1 VPVRADD
8 VLADVVRNVVTNAVR
23 HNDVE
28 GLVVSASAAVGGD
41 RVTVRIAD
49 NAGVPPDRQ
58 DDIFGRGESRMDSAG
73 SGFGLL
79 FVDAMVDAYD
89 GDVRVE
95 NDDGAVFVIELPTG
109 TADAEPG
116 TAGRNERS

>member
-23 HNDVE
+23 HDDVE

-58 DDIFGRGESRMDSAG
+58 ETSSAAGGPGWTRPARGSA
-73 SGFGLL
+73 SFSST
-79 FVDAMVDAYD
+79 
-89 GDVRVE
+89 R
-95 NDDGAVFVIELPTG
+95 
-109 TADAEPG
+109 
-116 TAGRNERS
+116 